1 MNYYMS
7 IDKEKVPEQTPSAV
21 KMNNSSV
28 NIYVRTSQEESM
40 TTAEPTNK
48 SFFLGITNNKL
59 NQKLSTNATY
69 KSKT

>member
-7 IDKEKVPEQTPSAV
+7 FNKDKVPEQTPSAV

-48 SFFLGITNNKL
+48 SFFLGIANNKTS
-59 NQKLSTNATY
+59 QKLYTNAAY